1 MIIEFILPTY
11 DRIEPLKS
19 SLSSLMAQTN
29 PNWKAHVLIDN
40 DKKMPA
46 EKIVR
51 DLNDDRITFSYMDK
65 RYQDWGHT
73 PREKGKQASTASYVV
88 MTGDDCYYTPT
99 FVEEVLKVA
108 KDNPGII
115 YWDMVHSHYDYH
127 YFKCEPW
134 MNQIDIGAFAT
145 RTDLAKQI
153 KLKTSY
159 AADGEFIEEFKVT
172 FPDEKMTKID
182 KVLFVHN

>member
-1 MIIEFILPTY
+1 MQIEFILPTFN
-11 DRIEPLKS
+11 RTHELKS
-19 SLSSLMAQTN
+19 SLASLMAQTN
-29 PNWKAHVLIDN
+29 PNWRATVIIDS
-40 DKKMPA
+40 DKEMPA
-46 EKIVR
+46 ERIVKSFQ
-51 DLNDDRITFSYMDK
+51 DDRITYSYTGE
-65 RYQDWGHT
+65 RYNDWGHT
-73 PREKGKQASTASYVV
+73 PREQGKQASTADYVI
-88 MTGDDCYYTPT
+88 MGGDDNYYCPT
-99 FVEEVLKVA
+99 TVQDIITAAE
-108 KDNPGII
+108 DNPGLI

-159 AADGEFIEEFKVT
+159 AADGEFIEEFKAT
-172 FPDEKMTKID
+172 FPDEKMTKIN